1 MDFFLSPYLA
11 VKKPR
16 PIRYFS
22 ECKVQCYKKMSQN
35 KMSQQLGNY
44 QLRVSGVLLKK
55 KSYYVHLSTATNCY
69 AKNTTEFLNESRSF
83 LLKHFFCRKTV
94 PDHLTALLIPIPRL
108 RIPDTGSVI
117 PDPTPFFAVYPWSHI
132 TRYDP
137 EIRLYLSNKASW
149 NNHACLQ
156 QATMN
161 KLFLQ
166 HSRRIALKQCNR

>member
-22 ECKVQCYKKMSQN
+22 ECKVQLQKMSQN
-35 KMSQQLGNY
+35 KMNQQLGNS
-44 QLRVSGVLLKK
+44 QPRVSGVLK
-55 KSYYVHLSTATNCY
+55 KSHCVHLRTGTNCY

-117 PDPTPFFAVYPWSHI
+117 PDPIPFFAVYPQSHI

-137 EIRLYLSNKASW
+137 EIRLYLSNKASC